1 MTYKTMSEQARYQGN
16 FTSKDIENNLFLKI
30 SLKAGPHCSLVKLRW
45 AAQVPRCC
53 QCRPTRCALYLQ
65 CSCVLHYIWNIFCN
79 VDKYNFQF
87 GQIHVEMMRWASQ
100 VSAYKV
106 CSCLMRLQLDRKV
119 VAVTCVES
127 RCCTSTS
134 RCTDALVAS
143 LVVGAQQKQFLNCF
157 LAVKNMFVKLS
168 YGKMAPTLIQGF
180 KNAPRPN
187 PPTSVLGLCLNIRV
201 KWSL

>member
-1 MTYKTMSEQARYQGN
+1 M
-16 FTSKDIENNLFLKI
+16 
-30 SLKAGPHCSLVKLRW
+30 
-45 AAQVPRCC
+45 
-53 QCRPTRCALYLQ
+53 
-65 CSCVLHYIWNIFCN
+65 
-79 VDKYNFQF
+79 
-87 GQIHVEMMRWASQ
+87 
-100 VSAYKV
+100 SAYKV

-168 YGKMAPTLIQGF
+168 YGKMAPTLIEGF
-180 KNAPRPN
+180 KNAPQAQSNNFCFGPL
-187 PPTSVLGLCLNIRV
+187 SKHSGKMVIVVQLNSQKIIFF
-201 KWSL
+201 